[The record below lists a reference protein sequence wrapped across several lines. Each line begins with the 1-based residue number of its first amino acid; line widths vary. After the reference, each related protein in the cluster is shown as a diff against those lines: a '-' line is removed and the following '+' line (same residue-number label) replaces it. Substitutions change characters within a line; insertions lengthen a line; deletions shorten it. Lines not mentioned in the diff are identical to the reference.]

1 MKWLF
6 LYVIFDVL
14 VGGLQPKVVMR
25 QAFDNEPACNAFGR
39 EIEREI
45 GYKDNSLKSF
55 STCIPESAFQD
66 RGLKADRV
74 DGRN

>member
-6 LYVIFDVL
+6 LYVVFDIS

-25 QAFDNEPACNAFGR
+25 QAFDNEEDCNATGR

-55 STCIPESAFQD
+55 SICIPESAFQE
-66 RGLKADRV
+66 RELKADRIE
-74 DGRN
+74 R